1 METEEK
7 LKSIILDVLQSDVN
21 KVGES
26 TSFLNYENWDSM
38 NFMLFVMD
46 VERVFDISLT
56 NTEIVEMTSYSK
68 TLIIINQKIFKASEN

>member
-1 METEEK
+1 METEKK

-21 KVGES
+21 KVGEN

-56 NTEIVEMTSYSK
+56 NTEIVEMTSYNK
-68 TLIIINQKIFKASEN
+68 TLIIISQKIFNASEN